1 MWVKVENGR
10 IEPVELRDEQAELQA
25 EKLHWLDTAGNEFR
39 RREEERRLRHR
50 LEGMSEAVGRW
61 RRKAGV
67 KAPPAGPILRSVKVY
82 EKAGRQVMEK
92 QYSLPVERAPELV
105 REALEYIA
113 ASPDFLL
120 GAELL
125 YVSFQPGVGWIA
137 AIREDS

>member
-1 MWVKVENGR
+1 
-10 IEPVELRDEQAELQA
+10 
-25 EKLHWLDTAGNEFR
+25 
-39 RREEERRLRHR
+39 
-50 LEGMSEAVGRW
+50 
-61 RRKAGV
+61 
-67 KAPPAGPILRSVKVY
+67 VKVY